1 MRWNGRTRAPLLATV
16 LTLGGLQGCSRADSP
31 EARTSAPEE
40 AYGKQA
46 VEPARTVPPGTSLVF
61 SVDQVVSTATHA
73 RGDVFSATLRHR
85 VTDVEGGEAIPEGV
99 PSQWIVTEAST
110 EDGATVLAVRL
121 ESIRVNGS
129 WTPLVGDVTEAHIR
143 TSAAEDSAADTA
155 SGEAGP
161 EIAIGT
167 EANEVLTD
175 ILGEDGLAEG
185 AIPTDDGTMV
195 TVTTRGRSATLPA
208 GSAITVQL
216 TEPLEV

>member
-1 MRWNGRTRAPLLATV
+1 MRWNGRTRAPLLAAV
-16 LTLGGLQGCSRADSP
+16 LTLGGLYGCSSAETPAARATSENEASEKDAP
-31 EARTSAPEE
+31 EA
-40 AYGKQA
+40 
-46 VEPARTVPPGTSLVF
+46 ARTIPPGTSLVF

-85 VTDVEGGEAIPEGV
+85 VEDLEGDEAIPEGV

-121 ESIRVNGS
+121 ESIRVNGA

-143 TSAAEDSAADTA
+143 TPSADTA
-155 SGEAGP
+155 AGAVPDESGP
-161 EIAIGT
+161 EVAIGT
-167 EANEVLTD
+167 EATEVLTD
-175 ILGEDGLAEG
+175 ILGEAAVTAG

-195 TVTTRGRSATLPA
+195 TLTTRGGSAILPA